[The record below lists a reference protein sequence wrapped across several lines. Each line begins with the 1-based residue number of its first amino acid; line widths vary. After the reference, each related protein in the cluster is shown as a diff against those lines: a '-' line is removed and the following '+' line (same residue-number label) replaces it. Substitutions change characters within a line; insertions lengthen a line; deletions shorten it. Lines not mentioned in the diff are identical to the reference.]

1 MREELKQSKNRFHE
15 KKLFQIN
22 NNFNFDKL
30 SLKNISFKYP
40 NSNKNVLNN
49 ITLDIN
55 KGDKIGIVG
64 SSGSGKSTFI
74 DLITGLIAPTEG
86 QIYLNNN
93 QVDLDNKYWFRKIS
107 YTPQFIFLSDDTI
120 LKNIAFGI
128 EKNNLVLNNVKKASE
143 LAEIKDFVETLKL
156 GLNTFIG
163 EFGVRI
169 SGGQKQRIGI
179 ARSLY
184 SNSEILILD
193 ESTSAIDLK
202 TEEKIINNIN
212 SLRDKTVVIVSHRIS
227 TLKNCNKLIE
237 IKNGNLEIKKI

>member
-1 MREELKQSKNRFHE
+1 M
-15 KKLFQIN
+15 
-22 NNFNFDKL
+22 
-30 SLKNISFKYP
+30 
-40 NSNKNVLNN
+40 
-49 ITLDIN
+49 
-55 KGDKIGIVG
+55 
-64 SSGSGKSTFI
+64 
-74 DLITGLIAPTEG
+74 
-86 QIYLNNN
+86 
-93 QVDLDNKYWFRKIS
+93 
-107 YTPQFIFLSDDTI
+107 
-120 LKNIAFGI
+120 
-128 EKNNLVLNNVKKASE
+128 
-143 LAEIKDFVETLKL
+143 
-156 GLNTFIG
+156 
-163 EFGVRI
+163 RI